1 MMRQKSGGT
10 QESIKSKQFESMCPY
25 IASLELQIN
34 KGKFRLLLITH
45 CQKYF
50 NLHRIFSYSK
60 KQIMIETILFSDSEG
75 ALLSLQIKS
84 ILSCARKEKKD
95 PTVARK
101 WSPMDLSNV
110 RNQTVH

>member
-1 MMRQKSGGT
+1 MRQKSGGT
-10 QESIKSKQFESMCPY
+10 QESIKSKQLESMCPY

-101 WSPMDLSNV
+101 WSPMDFSNV